1 MSLAHNTLR
10 VCVYPQLLQVQLIGS
25 LQVRAL
31 RFSVQ
36 GVAWQISMA
45 IADLREPTFVSAAFM
60 CFTGRMVVST
70 SRRRRRHTSRAHA
83 DCSRLSL
90 ARLLRRC
97 IYKKLR
103 RMTIKVSAKFD
114 AGNVEVSTSPPAYRP
129 VSLLG
134 WTSSKFAAGGRRQGP
149 KNIQLKIRP
158 DPYCKGDDITHFQ

>member
-1 MSLAHNTLR
+1 M
-10 VCVYPQLLQVQLIGS
+10 
-25 LQVRAL
+25 
-31 RFSVQ
+31 Q

-149 KNIQLKIRP
+149 KKYSTQDQTGPILQ
-158 DPYCKGDDITHFQ
+158 G

>member
-1 MSLAHNTLR
+1 M
-10 VCVYPQLLQVQLIGS
+10 
-25 LQVRAL
+25 
-31 RFSVQ
+31 Q

-83 DCSRLSL
+83 VCSRLSL

-97 IYKKLR
+97 IHKKLR

-149 KNIQLKIRP
+149 KKYSTQDQTGPILQ
-158 DPYCKGDDITHFQ
+158 G